1 MGQKFLGA
9 VCMSVTTK
17 VTLLID
23 SMFHNTI
30 NLMNVDIA
38 EQIVNAQ

>member
-1 MGQKFLGA
+1 
-9 VCMSVTTK
+9 
-17 VTLLID
+17 LID